1 VATSILIEKMKS
13 RHGTK
18 SVGIAL
24 AVFPHCTLILPL
36 VTKLLMHYVYFLV
49 QNRVLLQSRQQRE
62 TNELQAKFD
71 EVKNNN
77 DVVSN
82 NWGAHKVIVGV
93 PTEQLLKAIPS
104 VDRRSGNIGEE
115 WITTNREFFPD
126 GG

>member
-1 VATSILIEKMKS
+1 
-13 RHGTK
+13 
-18 SVGIAL
+18 
-24 AVFPHCTLILPL
+24 
-36 VTKLLMHYVYFLV
+36 MHYVYFLV

-104 VDRRSGNIGEE
+104 VDRRSGSIGEE
-115 WITTNREFFPD
+115 WITTNREFFLD